1 MIQLENLIKK
11 LDKIIGFVSTPDPH
25 TAQLTGYKLLRDFL
39 STRST
44 TDFLLQ
50 RERDIY
56 NFWPLIKIDI
66 FFHNSLSLMNKIAIL
81 GLIFIV

>member
-1 MIQLENLIKK
+1 MIRLENLIKK

-25 TAQLTGYKLLRDFL
+25 TAQLTGYTAQLTGYKLLRDFL

-50 RERDIY
+50 RERHI
-56 NFWPLIKIDI
+56 I
-66 FFHNSLSLMNKIAIL
+66 FGH
-81 GLIFIV
+81 

>member
-1 MIQLENLIKK
+1 MIRLENLIKK

-25 TAQLTGYKLLRDFL
+25 TAQLTGSKLLRDFL
-39 STRST
+39 STRSK